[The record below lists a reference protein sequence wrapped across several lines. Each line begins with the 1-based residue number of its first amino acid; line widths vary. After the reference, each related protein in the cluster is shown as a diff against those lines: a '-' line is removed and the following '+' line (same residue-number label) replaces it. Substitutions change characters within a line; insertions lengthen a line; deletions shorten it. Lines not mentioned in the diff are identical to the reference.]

1 MAAPQASNLRAT
13 EGSTLSTCV
22 ERLGS
27 FKCWW
32 RQSSTWNRRES
43 PSVPTSNNPLPDLID
58 ADKSSGVLRADS
70 RADLADRERAVNVL
84 RPVALPSE
92 GFSICRAVA
101 DKFDDDRF
109 KVSVVPVS
117 MSGVDVQK
125 AGSSSPPSDA
135 LPTAST
141 SNNERTRSW
150 VASSQMRDGTSSFLD
165 TLGVWGMWP
174 TMEES
179 DSLSPS
185 WDRLAAE
192 MSIDKSVCDRFVVI
206 SGSTS
211 RHQGSSSN
219 EVSRGDLVGFGRC
232 RGTTNE
238 GSRRVP
244 GALTFSFGTL
254 STPPEEAHR
263 TS

>member
-1 MAAPQASNLRAT
+1 MEALR
-13 EGSTLSTCV
+13 
-22 ERLGS
+22 
-27 FKCWW
+27 
-32 RQSSTWNRRES
+32 
-43 PSVPTSNNPLPDLID
+43 
-58 ADKSSGVLRADS
+58 SSGVDLADS
-70 RADLADRERAVNVL
+70 RADLADNERAVNVL

-92 GFSICRAVA
+92 GFSICKAVA
-101 DKFDDDRF
+101 DKFDEDRF

-150 VASSQMRDGTSSFLD
+150 VASSSMMEGTSLSRC

-174 TMEES
+174 TMEDK

-192 MSIDKSVCDRFVVI
+192 MSMLRSVCDRFVVM

-211 RHQGSSSN
+211 RHHGSSSN
-219 EVSRGDLVGFGRC
+219 EVSRGDLVGFGR
-232 RGTTNE
+232 
-238 GSRRVP
+238 
-244 GALTFSFGTL
+244 
-254 STPPEEAHR
+254 
-263 TS
+263 

>member
-1 MAAPQASNLRAT
+1 
-13 EGSTLSTCV
+13 
-22 ERLGS
+22 
-27 FKCWW
+27 
-32 RQSSTWNRRES
+32 
-43 PSVPTSNNPLPDLID
+43 LPDRIEALR
-58 ADKSSGVLRADS
+58 SSGV
-70 RADLADRERAVNVL
+70 DLADNRAERADRLRAVSVL

-92 GFSICRAVA
+92 GFSICSAVA
-101 DKFDDDRF
+101 ERFDEDLF
-109 KVSVVPVS
+109 KVKVVPVS
-117 MSGVDVQK
+117 INGVDVQN

-141 SNNERTRSW
+141 SRSERTRSW
-150 VASSQMRDGTSSFLD
+150 VASSSMMEGTSLLDGTL
-165 TLGVWGMWP
+165 LGVWGMWP

-192 MSIDKSVCDRFVVI
+192 MSMLRSVCDRFVVI

-211 RHQGSSSN
+211 RHHGSSN
-219 EVSRGDLVGFGRC
+219 DVVRRGDRHGFGRC
-232 RGTTNE
+232 RGTTSP
-238 GSRRVP
+238 GSLLAL

-254 STPPEEAHR
+254 STPPDEAHR